1 MIGEYITKEYLDLF
15 ILQALG
21 EDLGDGDHSTLATIG
36 EVQEGA
42 ARLIFKEEGV
52 VVGIALAKEIYRR
65 FDPSLELDVQVA
77 DGQHVKKGDIG
88 FVVRGKVRS
97 ILSTERI
104 VLNCLQRL
112 SGVATY
118 TRRLVEMVE
127 GTGAK
132 ILDTRKTTPG
142 WRPLEKWAVK
152 MGGGVNHRFGL
163 FDMIMLKDN
172 HIDYA
177 GGIAPAVQSA
187 RSYLKSTNRDLK
199 IEVETR
205 NLDEVR
211 EALDVGADII
221 MFDNMTPEN
230 MKEAVKLVGG
240 KVPTEASGGITED
253 TLRGY
258 AETGVDFISIGA
270 LTHSIKSLDISLKAV
285 FL

>member
-36 EVQEGA
+36 EAQEGA

-118 TRRLVEMVE
+118 THRLVEMVE

-177 GGIAPAVQSA
+177 GGITPAVQSA

-211 EALDVGADII
+211 EALDAGADII

>member
-36 EVQEGA
+36 EAQEGA

-118 TRRLVEMVE
+118 THKLVEMVE
-127 GTGAK
+127 GTGTK

-177 GGIAPAVQSA
+177 GGITPAVQSA

-211 EALDVGADII
+211 EALDAGADII

>member
-15 ILQALG
+15 VLQALG

-36 EVQEGA
+36 EAQQGA

-52 VVGIALAKEIYRR
+52 VVGMALAKEIYRR
-65 FDPSLELDVQVA
+65 FDPSLELDVRVA

-112 SGVATY
+112 SGIATY
-118 TRRLVEMVE
+118 THRLVEMVE

-177 GGIAPAVQSA
+177 GGITPAVHSA
-187 RSYLKSTNRDLK
+187 RSYLKATSKNLK

-211 EALDVGADII
+211 EALEAGADII
-221 MFDNMTPEN
+221 MFDNMTPAD

-240 KVPTEASGGITED
+240 KVPTEASGGITEG